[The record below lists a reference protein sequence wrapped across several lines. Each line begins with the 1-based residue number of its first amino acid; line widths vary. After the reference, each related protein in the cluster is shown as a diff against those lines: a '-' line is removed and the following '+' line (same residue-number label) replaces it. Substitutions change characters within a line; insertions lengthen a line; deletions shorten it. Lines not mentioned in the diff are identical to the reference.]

1 MVGIPLTCLTL
12 KTIGEK
18 LRDVITSLIQ
28 NIKKKIDGS
37 NEENVRKGIVL
48 GINVFLWLVTLLLL
62 SVLAIWRRGW
72 TMLESFYFCFIT
84 FSTIGFGD
92 YVAFDENE
100 ANTFAD
106 YFIIFLGVV
115 LGFAATSTVLFS
127 FSSLMEDKSHQ
138 TRLLESFRVFKKRL
152 TASKRITVA
161 KALNSREKKEGEELT
176 KTEATVKE
184 NK

>member
-1 MVGIPLTCLTL
+1 M
-12 KTIGEK
+12 
-18 LRDVITSLIQ
+18 
-28 NIKKKIDGS
+28 
-37 NEENVRKGIVL
+37 RKGIVL
-48 GINVFLWLVTLLLL
+48 GINVLLWFITLLLL
-62 SVLAIWRRGW
+62 SVLALWRRGW

-100 ANTFAD
+100 ANTFED
-106 YFIIFLGVV
+106 YFIVFLGVV

-138 TRLLESFRVFKKRL
+138 TRLLKSFREFKKRL
-152 TASKRITVA
+152 TANKRVTVA
-161 KALNSREKKEGEELT
+161 EALNPRENKEGEAGMT
-176 KTEATVKE
+176 KNEAIAQG